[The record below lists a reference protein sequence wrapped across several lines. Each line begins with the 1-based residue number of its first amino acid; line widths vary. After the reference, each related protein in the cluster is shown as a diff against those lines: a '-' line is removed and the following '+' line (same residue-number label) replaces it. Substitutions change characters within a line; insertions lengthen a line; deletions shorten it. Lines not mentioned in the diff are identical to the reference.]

1 MARKVYV
8 VYASLTGNTRKV
20 AKAIGEAV
28 GATLVDVRR
37 DPLPEVGPED
47 VIFVGDGVYG
57 ARPSRAMFR
66 ALQAWALP
74 KGVKAAV
81 FGTYGG
87 KPRQLAVLE
96 KILQEKGAQV
106 VDRFAC
112 PGRDW
117 FLLGLALRKHPS
129 EEDLK
134 AAREFAKKVVG

>member
-1 MARKVYV
+1 M
-8 VYASLTGNTRKV
+8 YASLTGNTRKV

-37 DPLPEVGPED
+37 DPLPKVGPED

-57 ARPSRAMFR
+57 GRPSRAMRR

-74 KGVKAAV
+74 KGIKAAV

-87 KPRQLAVLE
+87 KPGQLAILE
-96 KILQEKGAQV
+96 RILQEKGAQV
-106 VDRFAC
+106 VDRFSC
-112 PGRDW
+112 QGRDW
-117 FLLGLALRKHPS
+117 FLLGLVGRKRPS